1 MYDWLTGALEDSS
14 QVVTAN
20 RRLAKV
26 LAEHYAQLQLEAG
39 RTAWRSPGI
48 LAWPDWLLQLRATAE
63 LSQPMP
69 ICLNGHQSRM
79 LWERC
84 LRREI
89 SNPLLSI
96 SGLVRQS
103 RDTWQ
108 KLHDYCVPLEQVSAA
123 AQGRD
128 QQIFA
133 SAARGYQSLLD
144 RDGWID
150 DAKLPGIVVELV
162 RNGHAVAAGS
172 VVFAGFD
179 RLTPVAQLLY
189 DELLEAGSEC
199 RLIEQSPPQGA
210 GQLMG
215 YENSDAELRAAGAWA
230 RQSLL
235 DNSDQVI
242 GIVASQ
248 LERDSE
254 RSARMLREGFVPGWQ
269 TAGEAHFAAVN
280 VSYGKRLIAYP
291 LIAVAMHLLQWLQ
304 EDIGSAE
311 LSLLLRSA
319 ACGDGGQGLRSRVD
333 LELRRL
339 PVMTWSPAR
348 FLRAFD
354 RSEADAISTDWHD
367 RVRMLANLRE
377 SVPSR
382 CSPSEWAMYI
392 DDFLTKFNWPG
403 PASLSSVEFQLVNR
417 WRELLNDLA
426 RLELVAATMSLQEA
440 ISRLRTMAAE
450 TVFQA
455 KSEGAVVQLLGPLE
469 AAGMEFDQLWISGLS
484 AANWPPSARPSPL
497 VSRQLQRKYAM
508 PDAAPGDT
516 LAYADKLL
524 RRLAASS
531 THLACSYPL
540 TDGDAEQSPSG
551 LIDAWVEQN
560 IEPVPDPGWYAARL
574 AGSVAVVTSAEDPL
588 LPVTGE
594 EVVTGGAATLQ
605 MQLVDPF
612 AAFAYGRLGV
622 RPVPAFATGLPANTR
637 GNLIHDAL
645 HELYRDL
652 PSRADVARWIDASLE
667 QRMPDILKHAFARL
681 ERHADG
687 TLKSLLQLEKKRVG
701 ELLQKVVALDSS
713 RGNFAV
719 TALESSLELVMD
731 QLRLRLRI
739 DRIDRLDSGELVIL
753 DYKTG
758 QGRQFVN
765 ATMQPDDLQLV
776 VYACAVAEPVAGLA
790 FFNVDSRQVSINGA
804 GRELT
809 PDLDWD
815 EALADWSQQV
825 VAAAA
830 AMQRGD
836 ARVNTAVPVRNSRSF
851 ALLSRIRELLHEQH

>member
-1 MYDWLTGALEDSS
+1 
-14 QVVTAN
+14 
-20 RRLAKV
+20 
-26 LAEHYAQLQLEAG
+26 
-39 RTAWRSPGI
+39 
-48 LAWPDWLLQLRATAE
+48 
-63 LSQPMP
+63 
-69 ICLNGHQSRM
+69 
-79 LWERC
+79 
-84 LRREI
+84 
-89 SNPLLSI
+89 
-96 SGLVRQS
+96 
-103 RDTWQ
+103 
-108 KLHDYCVPLEQVSAA
+108 
-123 AQGRD
+123 
-128 QQIFA
+128 
-133 SAARGYQSLLD
+133 
-144 RDGWID
+144 
-150 DAKLPGIVVELV
+150 
-162 RNGHAVAAGS
+162 
-172 VVFAGFD
+172 
-179 RLTPVAQLLY
+179 
-189 DELLEAGSEC
+189 
-199 RLIEQSPPQGA
+199 
-210 GQLMG
+210 
-215 YENSDAELRAAGAWA
+215 
-230 RQSLL
+230 
-235 DNSDQVI
+235 
-242 GIVASQ
+242 
-248 LERDSE
+248 
-254 RSARMLREGFVPGWQ
+254 
-269 TAGEAHFAAVN
+269 
-280 VSYGKRLIAYP
+280 
-291 LIAVAMHLLQWLQ
+291 
-304 EDIGSAE
+304 
-311 LSLLLRSA
+311 
-319 ACGDGGQGLRSRVD
+319 
-333 LELRRL
+333 
-339 PVMTWSPAR
+339 
-348 FLRAFD
+348 
-354 RSEADAISTDWHD
+354 
-367 RVRMLANLRE
+367 
-377 SVPSR
+377 
-382 CSPSEWAMYI
+382 MYI

-508 PDAAPGDT
+508 PDAEPGDT

-667 QRMPDILKHAFARL
+667 QRMPHILKHAFARL